1 MPFQLCDNCVRM
13 FKRMK
18 NTKSENREMSSS
30 SDEEG
35 EWTLSPKSIKPGKGP
50 RLALGKKA
58 PFARRKS
65 TGAESTGFCH
75 NFTSSQTTV
84 TETESQNFR
93 VKETTK
99 LFRSHSN
106 TSQHDYK
113 AQWATALVAQ

>member
-1 MPFQLCDNCVRM
+1 
-13 FKRMK
+13 
-18 NTKSENREMSSS
+18 MSSS

-35 EWTLSPKSIKPGKGP
+35 ELSLSPKWIKASNGP

-65 TGAESTGFCH
+65 TGAESAGFCH
-75 NFTSSQTTV
+75 GFTSSQTTV
-84 TETESQNFR
+84 TNTESQNFH

-99 LFRSHSN
+99 LFRSRSN
-106 TSQHDYK
+106 TSQHDCK

>member
-1 MPFQLCDNCVRM
+1 
-13 FKRMK
+13 MK

-35 EWTLSPKSIKPGKGP
+35 KLTLSPKWIKANKGP

-75 NFTSSQTTV
+75 SFTSSQTTA
-84 TETESQNFR
+84 TKTESQDFH

-106 TSQHDYK
+106 TSQHDCK